1 MPLKRH
7 PVAVSNTAGA
17 LARLPLDSALVA
29 ELRATYEQ
37 VRAHDSRLA
46 EIFYA
51 KLFAAA
57 PQVRAMFRSDPAM
70 QAAKLMAA
78 LDIVVRN
85 LDAGDANVA
94 LLAQLGRR
102 HAAYGARPEH
112 YPLVTGLLIESMHEL
127 LGSRFSTE
135 HREQWTLALTLITRQ
150 MLAAAEPGSGST
162 QPGDR
167 LHGIVPGNG

>member
-7 PVAVSNTAGA
+7 PVAVSNTAGT

-51 KLFAAA
+51 RLFAAA
-57 PQVRAMFRSDPAM
+57 PQVRGMFRSDPAM

-85 LDAGDANVA
+85 LDAGEANA
-94 LLAQLGRR
+94 TLLAELGRK
-102 HAAYGARPEH
+102 HATYGAKPEH
-112 YPLVTGLLIESMHEL
+112 YPLVTSLLVESMQEL
-127 LGSRFSTE
+127 LGPRFSPE
-135 HREQWTLALTLITRQ
+135 HREQWTLAFALISQQ
-150 MLAAAEPGSGST
+150 MIAAAGKAHSGPART
-162 QPGDR
+162 GE
-167 LHGIVPGNG
+167 